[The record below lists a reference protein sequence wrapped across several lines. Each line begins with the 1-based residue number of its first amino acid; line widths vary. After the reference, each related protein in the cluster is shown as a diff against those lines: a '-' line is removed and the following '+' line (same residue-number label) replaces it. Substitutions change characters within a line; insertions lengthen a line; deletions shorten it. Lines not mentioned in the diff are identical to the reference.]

1 MNIVFTN
8 DQFNISNVYFNEPIQ
23 NTVMENSKFIKI
35 IYSNEL
41 IILNGLFLLLNL
53 KNINKDNYF
62 KKIKIQYDFNTN
74 KEVLQQIYEIE
85 NNILNKYNTPKNPR
99 KILYE
104 TLNTG
109 TIKIFPYNENDLTK
123 INNFFLLKISGI
135 WEDEYEYGLTYKIL
149 FT

>member
-62 KKIKIQYDFNTN
+62 KKIKIQYDFNAN
-74 KEVLQQIYEIE
+74 KEILQQIYEIE
-85 NNILNKYNTPKNPR
+85 NNILNKYNTLKTPR

-109 TIKIFPYNENDLTK
+109 TIKIFPNNENDLSNY
-123 INNFFLLKISGI
+123 NNFFILKISGM

>member
-8 DQFNISNVYFNEPIQ
+8 DQFNISNIYFNEPIQ

-62 KKIKIQYDFNTN
+62 KKIKIQYDFNAN
-74 KEVLQQIYEIE
+74 KEMLQQIYEIE
-85 NNILNKYNTPKNPR
+85 NNILNKYNTLKTPR

-109 TIKIFPYNENDLTK
+109 TIKIFPNNENDLSNY
-123 INNFFLLKISGI
+123 NNFFILKISGM